1 MIRVKSGNRVRYVS
15 RRPWRARLGWLMA
28 ALIPLGVVVVV
39 ALTKEGNY
47 GR

>member
-28 ALIPLGVVVVV
+28 ALIPLAVAVIV
-39 ALTKEGNY
+39 ALTED